1 MFIFPRT
8 LSCLKLN
15 DGLYHFIGAIFEQE
29 FHLLNCKG
37 FTNYTIAIDTR
48 IKYGY
53 GEFKNK

>member
-1 MFIFPRT
+1 MFPRT

-37 FTNYTIAIDTR
+37 FDNYSIAINTR

-53 GEFKNK
+53 REFKT